1 MRKEWA
7 LPNFY
12 GNIPYAMSTTWY
24 FSAKSW
30 ARVYYLRAKLKQFL
44 YLSVYIFLK
53 EGEQN
58 FPLGLETMFDHH
70 GFNLMPKKSLRKTW
84 LRDEASMD
92 LQHHDRYFCNR
103 IQLKYI
109 GNSRDYLILV
119 WHSSPSKVFLYR
131 WRRHACFYYWR
142 GIYVDWVILSFM
154 SADILFTY
162 VPLGKSIS
170 CKTNSWIRNNN
181 SPRIIAFKLVWY
193 TEAQE

>member
-1 MRKEWA
+1 
-7 LPNFY
+7 
-12 GNIPYAMSTTWY
+12 MSQSVL
-24 FSAKSW
+24 FKSEIETIL
-30 ARVYYLRAKLKQFL
+30 VLV
-44 YLSVYIFLK
+44 SVYFPK
-53 EGEQN
+53 GRWAK
-58 FPLGLETMFDHH
+58 FPLGPWNYVWSSWVQSYAQEM
-70 GFNLMPKKSLRKTW
+70 KKKYSSPRKTW

-92 LQHHDRYFCNR
+92 LQHHDRYFCDR

-170 CKTNSWIRNNN
+170 CKTNTWIWNNN
-181 SPRIIAFKLVWY
+181 SPRIIAFKLVW
-193 TEAQE
+193 